1 MFMGLDKM
9 WICSIPLPSQDT
21 DAQLLAL
28 SNTINDFRQYKVTLL
43 GDFNAR
49 FYIYEKLWRVD
60 YNTKKRSDS
69 FEEFLMAYDLV
80 VSNPYNVK
88 TFENANGSSVIDL
101 VIPHQCLSNNTED
114 VRVCDATLSQ
124 HACISF
130 VLKVDRNEQAQ
141 ITRFTLNETKFRDAL
156 CRSRGKLEHLFYEI
170 SESNDVPMLDGKVDK
185 ITKFIT
191 SMAEECREEVV
202 DKKNNK
208 WWDSEL
214 EKLKHCV
221 KILKRRAKVARGKS
235 ERATLIL
242 NQEKFRLEYEIYSNT
257 LSYVRKKYR
266 SLILERKSKAWER
279 FVRESTV

>member
-1 MFMGLDKM
+1 MQCMDTLPRTIWTVTESMFMGLDKM

-170 SESNDVPMLDGKVDK
+170 SVSNDVPMLDRKVDK
-185 ITKFIT
+185 VTKFIT

-208 WWDSEL
+208 WWNSKL
-214 EKLKHCV
+214 EKLKHWV
-221 KILKRRAKVARGKS
+221 KI
-235 ERATLIL
+235 
-242 NQEKFRLEYEIYSNT
+242 
-257 LSYVRKKYR
+257 
-266 SLILERKSKAWER
+266 
-279 FVRESTV
+279 